1 MVIEKHIKII
11 HPAFGELLNDTY
23 NDDVQFKLFLKM
35 VNSCINLKQDLSVFN
50 GQDFL
55 LHIPYELLRQ
65 SMIMGNTRPQT
76 LADYAIQKS
85 KMEG

>member
-1 MVIEKHIKII
+1 MVIEKYIKII
-11 HPAFGELLNDTY
+11 HPTFGELLDDTY
-23 NDDVQFKLFLKM
+23 TDDVQFKLFLKM
-35 VNSCINLKQDLSVFN
+35 VSSCINLKQDLSVFN

>member
-65 SMIMGNTRPQT
+65 SMIMGNTRTQT